1 MKYNTVHVRPSGTS
15 TKENRVWEVS
25 YDKTSAMMQ
34 MDRVKTKTL
43 PNALGFYHYPET
55 MTDKKAL
62 KALLKCMI
70 NKHEQEIVN
79 LIASKDALNNLLKG
93 V

>member
-1 MKYNTVHVRPSGTS
+1 MKYNTVHVRPEGPS

-70 NKHEQEIVN
+70 SKHEQEIVN
-79 LIASKDALNNLLKG
+79 LMVSKDALDNLLKG